1 MFDAVC
7 IVLLIIELLTIA
19 WFIYGKFKKK
29 KMSDTAIFVGIA
41 FIINILTNLI
51 PYLYERIILNHE
63 VNIFFEVIKS
73 VITTPKAFVGLID
86 FDGAVEFSKY
96 MPVYPYVFLLGSL
109 IAVSGTVSATVE
121 AYYHQIFN
129 GFRTTLNLNKDKC
142 DVVIGLSEQALLYAK
157 NNKGCIVLSNETIS
171 KERLITHVSKGY
183 IIWNKVFDLNLLKSR
198 VFNKKT
204 QYNIICFSEV
214 NKFLK
219 YLEMFISYQKLDVSK
234 KKKIDLFLEVQENK
248 IETVRREIIEKN
260 HLESVV
266 TVFSRNELMARDFV
280 EKHPIT
286 KYLPK
291 EVFEEDTSIKSTEN
305 IHIFFLGVTKLNE
318 ELFKQFS
325 INNQLVTFKNNQYK
339 IHPINYY
346 FYDENKKNDNYIIK
360 DLITDINSLEKDK
373 YLDVP
378 EVPFNVTYS
387 NEPVS
392 SKQTIKNIISKVE
405 EKNSHVLIIV
415 DLDDEYRDVDL
426 GARINGL
433 LSKYDNYH
441 VFVCGEENYNVNENH
456 LTYYGNSKKI
466 LTHEV
471 IVNESLSTMAKEMNK
486 MYYKQQLADKKDD
499 PNFLELVENEAQ
511 KSWEKLNYFSLYSN
525 IHLALSLRFKLNLL
539 GLDYIKDGKGEN
551 IDLITSC
558 YDVNSFDKDYS
569 SYFKRNKRNAILAYE
584 HARWNAY
591 HLAHEFMPLEKEE
604 IIVSYKDESKVKFV
618 TKNVLLKRHACLTS
632 FNGLDELTKHLTKL
646 ASKELNKEIS
656 IDTYDFY
663 KYDESLILDAPEI
676 MKELGYSIKKL

>member
-19 WFIYGKFKKK
+19 WFIYGKIKKK

-41 FIINILTNLI
+41 FVINILTNLI

-86 FDGAVEFSKY
+86 FNGAVEFSKY

-157 NNKGCIVLSNETIS
+157 NNKGCIVLSNETIN

-204 QYNIICFSEV
+204 QYNIICFSED
-214 NKFLK
+214 NEFLK

-325 INNQLVTFKNNQYK
+325 INNQLVAFKDNQYK

-471 IVNESLSTMAKEMNK
+471 IVNESLSIMAKEMNK

-569 SYFKRNKRNAILAYE
+569 SYFKRNKRNALLAYE